1 MMKNTTVPESKASA
15 RKSVRSKS
23 KEKAPGNTPT
33 SQRPPDP
40 RVGTRSVNTLSD
52 AQLERKRANDREA
65 QRIIRQRTREHIEN
79 LERQVA
85 ELGEQKEQL
94 NKALQ
99 HNAELEA
106 QIGHLQQRLAEMAL
120 LLQYRQSPGV
130 PEYADTT
137 PIYTA
142 RSCVPLS
149 SLAPSITSADQN
161 AGHNALAE
169 PGIFPV
175 PVSHGYVVTSSME
188 ARSLY
193 TPYDLQVPIHSHISH
208 PSEPKSSAASIASTS
223 FTDEAEVAA
232 MTAKYNVLPGSSAA
246 SMHAY
251 AHQGLPPTSMA
262 TPGSQYHYPAAYNTD
277 PWNPNR
283 SG

>member
-1 MMKNTTVPESKASA
+1 MKSTTVPESKAST

-23 KEKAPGNTPT
+23 KEKAPGHAPT

-85 ELGEQKEQL
+85 ELGDQKEQL

-106 QIGHLQQRLAEMAL
+106 QIAHLQQQLADMAL
-120 LLQYRQSPGV
+120 MLQYRQSPGI
-130 PEYADTT
+130 PGYSDTT
-137 PIYTA
+137 TVYTA

-149 SLAPSITSADQN
+149 SLVVASQMADQN
-161 AGHNALAE
+161 ADALTE

-193 TPYDLQVPIHSHISH
+193 TPYDLQAPIHSHLSH
-208 PSEPKSSAASIASTS
+208 PPESKSSAVSTASTS
-223 FTDEAEVAA
+223 YTDEVEVAA
-232 MTAKYNVLPGSSAA
+232 MTPKYNVLPGSSAP

-251 AHQGLPPTSMA
+251 AHQGLPPTSMT
-262 TPGSQYHYPAAYNTD
+262 TPGPQYHYPVAYNTD

-283 SG
+283 PG

>member
-1 MMKNTTVPESKASA
+1 MMKSTTAPESKAST

-23 KEKAPGNTPT
+23 KEKAPGNAPT

-106 QIGHLQQRLAEMAL
+106 QIAQLQQQLADMAL
-120 LLQYRQSPGV
+120 LLQYRHSPGM
-130 PEYADTT
+130 PGYTDTT
-137 PIYTA
+137 TVYTA

-149 SLAPSITSADQN
+149 SLTVAPQMLTECRCTDR
-161 AGHNALAE
+161 
-169 PGIFPV
+169 
-175 PVSHGYVVTSSME
+175 
-188 ARSLY
+188 ARYLSC
-193 TPYDLQVPIHSHISH
+193 
-208 PSEPKSSAASIASTS
+208 ASIARLCS
-223 FTDEAEVAA
+223 DEQHGITPAVYSLRLA
-232 MTAKYNVLPGSSAA
+232 G
-246 SMHAY
+246 
-251 AHQGLPPTSMA
+251 AHT
-262 TPGSQYHYPAAYNTD
+262 
-277 PWNPNR
+277 
-283 SG
+283 

>member
-1 MMKNTTVPESKASA
+1 MKSTTVPENKTST

-23 KEKAPGNTPT
+23 KEKAPANTPT

-106 QIGHLQQRLAEMAL
+106 QIAQLQQQVADMAL

-130 PEYADTT
+130 PGYTDTT
-137 PIYTA
+137 TVYTA

-149 SLAPSITSADQN
+149 SLARSVTSADRMQ
-161 AGHNALAE
+161 ATMHC
-169 PGIFPV
+169 
-175 PVSHGYVVTSSME
+175 
-188 ARSLY
+188 
-193 TPYDLQVPIHSHISH
+193 
-208 PSEPKSSAASIASTS
+208 PSRES
-223 FTDEAEVAA
+223 FLGRYRTV
-232 MTAKYNVLPGSSAA
+232 M
-246 SMHAY
+246 
-251 AHQGLPPTSMA
+251 
-262 TPGSQYHYPAAYNTD
+262 
-277 PWNPNR
+277 W
-283 SG
+283 

>member
-1 MMKNTTVPESKASA
+1 MMKSTTVPESKAST
-15 RKSVRSKS
+15 RKNVRSKS

-106 QIGHLQQRLAEMAL
+106 QIAHLQQQVTEMGL
-120 LLQYRQSPGV
+120 MLQYRQSPG
-130 PEYADTT
+130 YTDTT
-137 PIYTA
+137 AVYTA
-142 RSCVPLS
+142 RSCVPLLS
-149 SLAPSITSADQN
+149 VVVASQALTDCRPQCTDR
-161 AGHNALAE
+161 AGNL
-169 PGIFPV
+169 
-175 PVSHGYVVTSSME
+175 SC
-188 ARSLY
+188 
-193 TPYDLQVPIHSHISH
+193 
-208 PSEPKSSAASIASTS
+208 ASIARLCG
-223 FTDEAEVAA
+223 DE
-232 MTAKYNVLPGSSAA
+232 
-246 SMHAY
+246 
-251 AHQGLPPTSMA
+251 
-262 TPGSQYHYPAAYNTD
+262 
-277 PWNPNR
+277 
-283 SG
+283 